1 MDSHGSWR
9 LFQMSTKKN
18 RNSQTSNSHSELK
31 FYHSLQHPIVGGI
44 CSPIWRILQ
53 YVARQMTNNRLKS
66 LCLSFHKISINNKA
80 LPRTNIETEIFRQ
93 TITIS
98 PRLWSWRLR
107 GLEGEG
113 GGGGGVIIPYI
124 GHIGMCGPKGY
135 GFCTVLIW
143 TWV

>member
-1 MDSHGSWR
+1 
-9 LFQMSTKKN
+9 
-18 RNSQTSNSHSELK
+18 
-31 FYHSLQHPIVGGI
+31 
-44 CSPIWRILQ
+44 
-53 YVARQMTNNRLKS
+53 MTNNRLKS

-124 GHIGMCGPKGY
+124 GHIGMCCPKGY
-135 GFCTVLIW
+135 GFCTVLI
-143 TWV
+143 

>member
-1 MDSHGSWR
+1 
-9 LFQMSTKKN
+9 
-18 RNSQTSNSHSELK
+18 
-31 FYHSLQHPIVGGI
+31 
-44 CSPIWRILQ
+44 
-53 YVARQMTNNRLKS
+53 MTNNRLKS

-98 PRLWSWRLR
+98 PRLWSWRLW
-107 GLEGEG
+107 GLEGE

-135 GFCTVLIW
+135 GFCTVLI
-143 TWV
+143 